1 MSLVMAIGNK
11 DFILFASEKRKTTTN
26 ILTKEITIDENCE
39 KIFKINKNVL
49 LGYAGDLDYCK
60 IVTESLLNNKMNL
73 RENHNLTY
81 KQVDNFIGARFKNII
96 KQVEADPIKYRKSRA
111 YIVVGGVEGGVLN
124 LSSYFYEDELKI
136 NKFILKCATPKLITL
151 SSGQYDHEE
160 YFRGIFS
167 AKPMVKIDN
176 MKKIFNKTV
185 MNGIKFDTSLNNNV
199 DFKEIVLKES

>member
-1 MSLVMAIGNK
+1 M
-11 DFILFASEKRKTTTN
+11 
-26 ILTKEITIDENCE
+26 
-39 KIFKINKNVL
+39 
-49 LGYAGDLDYCK
+49 
-60 IVTESLLNNKMNL
+60 
-73 RENHNLTY
+73 
-81 KQVDNFIGARFKNII
+81 
-96 KQVEADPIKYRKSRA
+96 
-111 YIVVGGVEGGVLN
+111 EGGVLN

-185 MNGIKFDTSLNNNV
+185 MNGIKFDTSINNNV